1 MTGRKDSAMTI
12 LWDNHPAAA
21 ESYRLAVGEHIEIV
35 EAAQSVM
42 RALGT
47 SPDEL
52 LVIVGP
58 GVDMMA
64 ASALAEQVRN
74 ERPEVSVILLRPR
87 LEVMVLAQA
96 LRAGFR
102 EVVASDDMTSLSE
115 ACRRS
120 LAISHQLAGIAG
132 AIATREGKVIV
143 VFNAK
148 GGCGKTTIA
157 TNLAAYMASTGA
169 RVLIVDLDLA
179 FGDVAITLEL
189 RPVASIGDLVSMAG
203 HIDAQGLASVVTAH
217 EIGLDALCAPNKPG
231 EADGIS
237 AALVSE
243 LLKVAR
249 GSYDFVIV
257 DTPPAFS
264 EHVMATFDVCD
275 MAILLSTL
283 DIPSVKNLRLT
294 LDTLDQL
301 GYPRA
306 ARVALL
312 NRSDSKVGLTVQD
325 VELISKQQ
333 IAALIPSSVSV
344 PYSVNRGVPIILDE
358 PKHPVSRA
366 LRAFADQY
374 ILNPEHAS
382 LSNTQEAGGS
392 RAQTRS
398 LIQQSRREIR
408 RFRSAAKK

>member
-1 MTGRKDSAMTI
+1 MTI

-275 MAILLSTL
+275 MAVLLSTL

-294 LDTLDQL
+294 LETLDLL
-301 GYPRA
+301 GQPRDE
-306 ARVALL
+306 RFVIL
-312 NRSDSKVGLTVQD
+312 NRSDAKVGLHTED
-325 VELISKQQ
+325 VVAAIKQP
-333 IAALIPSSVSV
+333 IAAMIPSSAHV
-344 PYSVNRGVPIILDE
+344 PASVNRGLPIVLDE
-358 PKHPVSRA
+358 PKHPVSLA
-366 LRAFADQY
+366 LRLFADRFIMIAPVPRLLDGQDTDA
-374 ILNPEHAS
+374 L
-382 LSNTQEAGGS
+382 
-392 RAQTRS
+392 R
-398 LIQQSRREIR
+398 SRRTAAEPQREKRLFRKGAR
-408 RFRSAAKK
+408 R